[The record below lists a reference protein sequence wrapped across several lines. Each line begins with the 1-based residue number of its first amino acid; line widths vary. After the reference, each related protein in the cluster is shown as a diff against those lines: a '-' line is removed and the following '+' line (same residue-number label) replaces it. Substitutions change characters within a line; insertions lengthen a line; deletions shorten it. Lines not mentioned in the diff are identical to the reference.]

1 MKHTLATVLALALL
15 ALLAACAPSPS
26 APAASAPKAP
36 AAPTTAAPT
45 TTAKTAAATTTPT
58 VAPTA
63 VAKAA
68 GGATPTTIPL
78 PATAS
83 AAAKAAAPTAA
94 TGGALTKV
102 TIAMGFAPNMQFA
115 PYYVAA
121 DKGYYAQEGL
131 DVEFKHGQVQ
141 DVLKLVADG
150 QIPFAIT
157 SGDALIR
164 ARAAGIPVTYILR
177 QFTKYPVG
185 ALALADPAKPLKSPA
200 DLKGRTVGIS
210 GPGSSTDM
218 GLKALQKAAGL
229 TDADMTVTNVGFAE
243 TEALTQK
250 HIDVAMTYLP
260 NESAQMKAQ
269 GYNVETVQVSPYVDL
284 VSTGLA
290 TGETTIKNNPDL
302 VQRFVRATLRGLKDM
317 QADPNAAFA
326 ASLKQMPEVTPD
338 KQPSQKAVLDATLE
352 FEAPVQG
359 KPLGWIDPQ
368 GWKTTFDFLK
378 SINMVQ
384 GSPDLEAMYTNR
396 FVDTARP

>member
-1 MKHTLATVLALALL
+1 
-15 ALLAACAPSPS
+15 
-26 APAASAPKAP
+26 
-36 AAPTTAAPT
+36 
-45 TTAKTAAATTTPT
+45 
-58 VAPTA
+58 
-63 VAKAA
+63 
-68 GGATPTTIPL
+68 
-78 PATAS
+78 
-83 AAAKAAAPTAA
+83 
-94 TGGALTKV
+94 
-102 TIAMGFAPNMQFA
+102 MGFAPNMQFA

-131 DVEFKHGQVQ
+131 DVQFQHGQVQ

-164 ARAAGIPVTYILR
+164 ARAAGIPVTYIMR
-177 QFTKYPVG
+177 QFTKFPVG

-229 TDADMTVTNVGFAE
+229 TDADMKVTNVGFAE

-269 GYNVETVQVSPYVDL
+269 GYTVETLQVSPYVDL

-290 TGETTIKNNPDL
+290 TGETTIKNNPDM
-302 VQRFVRATLRGLKDM
+302 VQKFVRATLRGLKDM

-338 KQPSQKAVLDATLE
+338 QQPSQKAVLNATLE
-352 FEAPVQG
+352 FEAPV
-359 KPLGWIDPQ
+359 KDHPLGWIDPQ
-368 GWKTTFDFLK
+368 GWQATYDFLK
-378 SINMVQ
+378 SLNMVQ
-384 GSPDLEAMYTNR
+384 GSPDIAAMYTNR
-396 FVDTARP
+396 FVDAAKP

>member
-1 MKHTLATVLALALL
+1 MKYSLATFLVLVLAGV
-15 ALLAACAPSPS
+15 LAACATAPAPDVPPSPTK
-26 APAASAPKAP
+26 AAD
-36 AAPTTAAPT
+36 APT
-45 TTAKTAAATTTPT
+45 TTAPTAAVKAAAPATAATAAAAT
-58 VAPTA
+58 
-63 VAKAA
+63 A
-68 GGATPTTIPL
+68 GGVSPSAIATVVPL
-78 PATAS
+78 PATVAAT
-83 AAAKAAAPTAA
+83 AAAKAAAP
-94 TGGALTKV
+94 TKV

-177 QFTKYPVG
+177 QFTKFPVG
-185 ALALADPAKPLKSPA
+185 ALSLADPAKPLKTPA

-229 TDADMTVTNVGFAE
+229 TDSDMTVTNVGFAE

-269 GYNVETVQVSPYVDL
+269 GYNVETLQVSPYVDL

-290 TGETTIKNNPDL
+290 TGENTIKNNPEL
-302 VQRFVRATLRGLKDM
+302 VQKFVRATLRGLKDM

-352 FEAPVQG
+352 FEAPVKD
-359 KPLGWIDPQ
+359 KPLGWIDPA
-368 GWKTTFDFLK
+368 GWKATYDFLK
-378 SINMVQ
+378 GLNMVQ
-384 GSPDLEAMYTNR
+384 GSPDIEAMYTNR
-396 FVDTARP
+396 FVEAAKP

>member
-1 MKHTLATVLALALL
+1 MKYTLATLMTVAFVSLF
-15 ALLAACAPSPS
+15 LAACAPAAAPS
-26 APAASAPKAP
+26 APAASAPKA
-36 AAPTTAAPT
+36 AEAPTTAP
-45 TTAKTAAATTTPT
+45 AAA
-58 VAPTA
+58 APTA
-63 VAKAA
+63 A
-68 GGATPTTIPL
+68 P
-78 PATAS
+78 
-83 AAAKAAAPTAA
+83 KAAAPTAA
-94 TGGALTKV
+94 PTTAAAKAADAPTAVATKAAAGAAPTQGALTKV

-131 DVEFKHGQVQ
+131 DVQFQHGQVQ
-141 DVLKLVADG
+141 DLLKLVADG

-157 SGDALIR
+157 SGDALMR

-185 ALALADPAKPLKSPA
+185 ALALSDPAKPLKTPS

-269 GYNVETVQVSPYVDL
+269 GFNVDTLQVSPYVDL

-290 TGETTIKNNPDL
+290 TGENTIKNNPEV
-302 VQRFVRATLRGLKDM
+302 VQKFVRATLRGLKDM

-326 ASLKQMPEVTPD
+326 SSLKQMPEVTPD

-352 FEAPVQG
+352 FETPVKD

-368 GWKTTFDFLK
+368 GWKATYDFLK
-378 SINMVQ
+378 SINMLQ
-384 GSPDLEAMYTNR
+384 GSPDLESMYTNR
-396 FVDTARP
+396 FVEAAKQ